1 MHAGVQN
8 QGFTPGLGVGTGLV
22 QQVELI
28 ANKKALKRKRGK
40 QFFFFRL
47 DFPVTNSYFGVIFM
61 IYHPAAN
68 ITMSLTSDHNE
79 S

>member
-8 QGFTPGLGVGTGLV
+8 QGFTLGLGVGTGLV

-28 ANKKALKRKRGK
+28 ANKKALKRKAFF
-40 QFFFFRL
+40 FFFFRL
-47 DFPVTNSYFGVIFM
+47 DFPVTNNYFGVIFM

>member
-8 QGFTPGLGVGTGLV
+8 PGLGVGTGLV

-40 QFFFFRL
+40 QFFFFFFFRL